1 MNLSIW
7 IWLFFR
13 RLRWAAWILFLG
25 FSFYF
30 TLDRAPHLNSFG
42 HLLPKTEG
50 PALVAIFAG
59 FFEVMMREKTGLPR
73 PTLGQLIPHV
83 ARQTINWLIVGRRN
97 PKLYYVREI
106 PKV

>member
-13 RLRWAAWILFLG
+13 LLHWAVWILFLG

-30 TLDRAPHLNSFG
+30 PLDRAPHLNSFG
-42 HLLPKTEG
+42 HLLPKTELFMFG

-73 PTLGQLIPHV
+73 PTLGQLIPSRG
-83 ARQTINWLIVGRRN
+83 ASNDQLANRR
-97 PKLYYVREI
+97 
-106 PKV
+106 

>member
-1 MNLSIW
+1 MNFATAT
-7 IWLFFR
+7 WLFFR
-13 RLRWAAWILFLG
+13 LVRWLAWLFFLG
-25 FSFYF
+25 FGFYF

-73 PTLGQLIPHV
+73 PTLGQLIPSRG
-83 ARQTINWLIVGRRN
+83 ASNDQLANRR
-97 PKLYYVREI
+97 
-106 PKV
+106 

>member
-1 MNLSIW
+1 LLGYHQLSSIAQSHES
-7 IWLFFR
+7 LDLDLAVFR

-73 PTLGQLIPHV
+73 PTLGQLIPPRG
-83 ARQTINWLIVGRRN
+83 ASNDQLANRR
-97 PKLYYVREI
+97 
-106 PKV
+106 

>member
-42 HLLPKTEG
+42 HLLPSTEMMMFG

-59 FFEVMMREKTGLPR
+59 FAEMMMRERAGLAR
-73 PTLGQLIPHV
+73 PAIGQLIPP
-83 ARQTINWLIVGRRN
+83 AGRGAGMELVSR
-97 PKLYYVREI
+97 R
-106 PKV
+106 

>member
-73 PTLGQLIPHV
+73 PTLGQLIPSRG
-83 ARQTINWLIVGRRN
+83 ASNDQLANRR
-97 PKLYYVREI
+97 
-106 PKV
+106 